1 MKKLWTMLMAA
12 MCVGMAQAQKTS
24 VALTSGGDMESENT
38 CVQVRIAVDR
48 VPEWMEPEE
57 GIGKDGTK
65 GVSVTAQAGMNKDWD
80 VGLYIVFNQPV
91 YAGDEITV
99 EFDYKATSAS
109 TAKTQAHGEP
119 GQYQHWDAIGNIS
132 FTEEWQHYT
141 KTLTVTDEMDG
152 NGDAG
157 MKTICINVA
166 WNQATGE
173 AHPVPTTFYL
183 DNVVVTGQVEPNPIS
198 TGSCGTNVTWT
209 FNSKTGVLK
218 IAGTGEMLDYY
229 GVNLPGGYN
238 ITSAPWAEWRD
249 KVTRVVVG
257 PGVKSIGNYAF
268 NLMDHIQS
276 VQLPEGLTRL
286 GEYSFRCTYALES
299 IDFPSTLTTIGRA
312 CFVFSGV
319 KQVFIREGITMLN
332 ESVFQECKSLTS
344 VYLPSTL
351 QVIGDGCFDTCSA
364 LEHIDIPAGVT
375 EIGFLAFARAP
386 LKSLVLPKGL
396 KKIGNYAF
404 LGAKMESIVVPA
416 GIESLG
422 DNCFYNCQN
431 LTNVKLPEGIT
442 ALPEGIFSSCKALEE
457 ITLPKSL
464 ESIGSQAFYAIYNLN
479 TINSLATTPPSVNTS
494 VFSRYYDLYIPIG
507 SKDAYAADP
516 VWSRFNLIE
525 KDFDAW
531 VDTHIEG
538 DVNGDGVVDKDDLD
552 KLVEILL
559 KGEPSK

>member
-1 MKKLWTMLMAA
+1 
-12 MCVGMAQAQKTS
+12 MAQAQKTS

-38 CVQVRIAVDR
+38 CVMVRTDADMAQI
-48 VPEWMEPEE
+48 WTEPEV

-65 GVSVTAQAGMNKDWD
+65 GVSVTAKAGMDKDWD
-80 VGLYIVFNQPV
+80 VGLYIVFSQPV

-109 TAKTQAHGEP
+109 TASTQSHGEP

-141 KTLTVTDEMDG
+141 KTLTVTDVMDG
-152 NGDAG
+152 NGDTG

-209 FNSKTGVLK
+209 FNSKTGLLK
-218 IAGTGEMLDYY
+218 IEGTGEMQNYY

-249 KVTRVVVG
+249 NVTRVEVG
-257 PGVKSIGNYAF
+257 PGVTSIGNDAF

-286 GEYSFRCTYALES
+286 GEYCFRCTDALES
-299 IDFPSTLTTIGRA
+299 IDLPSTLTTIERS

-319 KQVFIREGITMLN
+319 KQVTIREGITKIDEGIFEN
-332 ESVFQECKSLTS
+332 CKSLTS

-351 QVIGDGCFDTCSA
+351 QVIGDNCFNTCSA
-364 LEHIDIPAGVT
+364 LEHIDIPEGVT
-375 EIGFLAFARAP
+375 EIGAQAFARAP

-404 LGAKMESIVVPA
+404 IVAKIESIVVPA

-422 DNCFYNCQN
+422 DKCFYYCQN
-431 LTNVKLPEGIT
+431 LTKVKLPEGIT
-442 ALPEGIFSSCKALEE
+442 SLPEGMFYGCKALEE

-464 ESIGSQAFYAIYNLN
+464 ESIGSQAFSAIYNLN
-479 TINSLATTPPSVNTS
+479 TINCLATTPPSVNTS

-516 VWSRFNLIE
+516 VWSQFNLIE